1 MKLTFKKCL
10 FFCQKFAG
18 VVQRPKIP
26 WAFVGELVVVGA
38 IFLAFQIGK
47 SQFDRCTWQYGV
59 LFAVQV
65 LIMVTSTVASVLVR
79 HKQNTSMDIPHRETT
94 KVGEMT
100 EQLNGSVDNGRI
112 DTESNGGG
120 VSHGCDSEI
129 IINRKVVK
137 SGDGKFQVSNCSTEP
152 ANTTT
157 TNGLTNSITSPQEIH
172 VGMHGKES
180 LAAAAAEVSAT
191 RAVAM
196 SSNGNL
202 SLNNESGIA
211 NHIDLEN
218 KSTSSMPAVIADA
231 SSWKAHRLIIIWA
244 FVVCVGIIA
253 GMVGLG
259 GGVLIGPLMI
269 ELAVHPQSAA
279 ATSTLI
285 VLFSS
290 TIATV
295 TFALYGRINLS
306 YFAVY
311 GPVCLVGGIVGTF
324 VLSGLIRKWR
334 MASLVTL
341 MLSGLVVV
349 SAALVAA
356 FGGRQAA
363 VALANGG
370 KFEAAD
376 FCTA

>member
-1 MKLTFKKCL
+1 MNLTFKKCL

-94 KVGEMT
+94 
-100 EQLNGSVDNGRI
+100 
-112 DTESNGGG
+112 
-120 VSHGCDSEI
+120 
-129 IINRKVVK
+129 
-137 SGDGKFQVSNCSTEP
+137 
-152 ANTTT
+152 
-157 TNGLTNSITSPQEIH
+157 
-172 VGMHGKES
+172 
-180 LAAAAAEVSAT
+180 
-191 RAVAM
+191 
-196 SSNGNL
+196 
-202 SLNNESGIA
+202 NNENGIA

-218 KSTSSMPAVIADA
+218 ESPSSMPAVIADA

-244 FVVCVGIIA
+244 IVVCVGIIA

-259 GGVLIGPLMI
+259 GGVFIGPLMI
-269 ELAVHPQSAA
+269 ELAVHPQTAA

-334 MASLVTL
+334 MASLVML
-341 MLSGLVVV
+341 VLSGLVVV